1 MKVNIIAPD
10 YKSDWI
16 IARLARHLIER
27 NGWTG
32 SFPPDP
38 RAAVNVFMPYCQWRH
53 TRWDKTLTAAWFTHK
68 EDALVENGAK
78 LRRWE
83 FTAPALDL
91 RVTPAALY
99 VPELSAYGATVQIP
113 HPVDK
118 QFFPRPMKHHKRRVI
133 GVSGRVYGGGRK
145 GEHLV
150 ARFAKENRH
159 YDVRASGIGWPVPTR
174 RYRWWDMPGYYH
186 GLDVFLCTSL
196 VEGGPVTVLE
206 ALACGRPVVIP
217 RGVGQMDELPEGPG
231 VRHYERGEYRDM
243 ERAIIAALRDQ
254 PIDPEVLR
262 ALVTS
267 FTPKRYAEEWQT
279 AIQHLVEAS
288 A

>member
-1 MKVNIIAPD
+1 MKANIIAPD

-32 SFPPDP
+32 SFQPDP
-38 RAAVNVFMPYCQWRH
+38 KAAVNVFMPYCQWRH

-68 EDALVENGAK
+68 EDVSVEHGAK

-99 VPELSAYGATVQIP
+99 VLELSGYGPTVQIP
-113 HPVDK
+113 HPVEL
-118 QFFPRPMKHHKRRVI
+118 KHFTVKARIRKSKPVI

-145 GEHLV
+145 GEALV
-150 ARFAKENRH
+150 KRLAKEHSNWT
-159 YDVRASGIGWPVPTR
+159 VIGSGQGWPVPTR
-174 RYRWWDMPGYYH
+174 RYRWRDMPGYYH

-217 RGVGQMDELPEGPG
+217 RGVGQMDEIPLGPG
-231 VRHYERGEYRDM
+231 IQHYDRGNYRDM
-243 ERAIIAALRDQ
+243 ERAIIAALQDE
-254 PIDPEVLR
+254 PNPDYLR
-262 ALVTS
+262 SQVKK
-267 FTPKRYAEEWQT
+267 FTPGRYAEEWRA
-279 AIQHLVEAS
+279 AIQALVEAS